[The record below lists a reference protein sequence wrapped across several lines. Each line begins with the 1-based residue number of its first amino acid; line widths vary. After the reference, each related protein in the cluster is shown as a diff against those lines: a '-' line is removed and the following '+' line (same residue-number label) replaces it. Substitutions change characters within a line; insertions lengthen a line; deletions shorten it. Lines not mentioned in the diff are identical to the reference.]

1 MNIQKQ
7 HQCRMRVH
15 SCVAH
20 PHPTL
25 PFPPKFDFPSM
36 RLPSRQKISSSCHL
50 LDTSLLL
57 SHCFHYGINNLTP
70 YLALSSNYPL
80 DIFIDA
86 RDQEWDFSE
95 AEYVRISMSGSWWLI
110 IATRMPSLFHNPPQP
125 CRAIELPRS
134 CDNYDAT
141 TTCSSTF
148 DIATQIPPSR
158 SRGNDDA
165 AAAHSPMYHLS
176 QSKTNSPLKRTTPPL
191 NGLSR

>member
-7 HQCRMRVH
+7 HQCRMRVR

-25 PFPPKFDFPSM
+25 PFPPKFDFPST

-57 SHCFHYGINNLTP
+57 SHCFHYGINDLTP
-70 YLALSSNYPL
+70 YLALSRNYPL

-95 AEYVRISMSGSWWLI
+95 AE
-110 IATRMPSLFHNPPQP
+110 MPLLFHNPPQP
-125 CRAIELPRS
+125 CRAIEPPRS

-148 DIATQIPPSR
+148 DVATQIPPSQ

-165 AAAHSPMYHLS
+165 AAAHSPMYHPS

-191 NGLSR
+191 NGLPQ